1 MVVVEK
7 NKVQLE
13 GTLSELLTD
22 LTLVAKQ
29 IRKIAV
35 KEFDEKVAEKV
46 ADELVQNAVDTAKMT
61 PEELENKS
69 KEAIFKLIEHLM
81 GRGEKNE

>member
-13 GTLSELLTD
+13 GTLPELLTD

-35 KEFDEKVAEKV
+35 KEFDEKVA
-46 ADELVQNAVDTAKMT
+46 DELVQNAVDMAKIT